1 MKLIYGLIDMQS
13 FYASCEVAARPEYAC
28 HRREQD
34 SLSDPPLVVAGD
46 PERRSGIILAA
57 TPTAKAQGVENAMRL
72 GEALG
77 IANRLV
83 VVKPRMQLYLE
94 TSARIQQVV
103 QDMFPL
109 YEQFSVDEA
118 FFAFPY
124 PSQLFTDPV
133 AAAQELKGTIWD
145 LFRIRCR
152 IGLAPNK
159 WLAKMTNKLAK
170 KDPSGVV
177 WWTEEDIETK
187 LHPLSVFEMW
197 GLKKRAQVLHDFFGA
212 RTIGDVAQIPLYDLQ
227 HKFGVWGIVIHRWS
241 HGQDH
246 SLINPDSYDAPH
258 KGISHRTTL
267 PRDFYKRDE
276 VAVVI
281 RELLDEVC
289 RRTRDQGQKGRRI
302 GLCLTYEK
310 LKGGFS
316 KAKTL
321 TALTDQPKDLY
332 PHLMWLF
339 DRWWDKSGVRAVTV
353 SLELLRHSNTLQLD
367 LFEDLTKQRE
377 LTRTVDEIKTKFG
390 ETSIM
395 RAASLKQAGQLLERS
410 KKIGGHYM

>member
-1 MKLIYGLIDMQS
+1 MKMIYGLIDMQS

-28 HRREQD
+28 WRTEED
-34 SLSDPPLVVAGD
+34 SMSDPPLVVAGD
-46 PERRSGIILAA
+46 PERRSGIVLAA
-57 TPTAKAQGVENAMRL
+57 TPTAKAKGVANAMTL

-77 IANRLV
+77 MADNLI
-83 VVKPRMQLYLE
+83 VVKPRMELYIE
-94 TSARIQQVV
+94 TSVRIQQVV
-103 QDMFPL
+103 QTMFPL

-118 FFAFPY
+118 FFSFPS
-124 PSQLFTDPV
+124 PSHLFPDPV
-133 AAAQELKGTIWD
+133 EAAQELKGTIWD

-241 HGQDH
+241 HGEDH

-289 RRTRDQGQKGRRI
+289 RRTRVQGQKGRRV
-302 GLCLTYEK
+302 GLSLTYAN

-316 KAKTL
+316 KARTL
-321 TALTDQPKDLY
+321 TTMSDQSKELY
-332 PHLMWLF
+332 PHLMALL
-339 DRWWDKSGVRAVTV
+339 DRWWDKSGVRAVSV
-353 SLELLRHSNTLQLD
+353 SLDQLEASSTLQLD
-367 LFEDLTKQRE
+367 LFEDRTKLRE
-377 LTRTVDEIKTKFG
+377 LTRTVDEIKSRFG

-395 RAASLKQAGQLLERS
+395 RAASLKQAGQLLARS
-410 KKIGGHYM
+410 KKIGGHFR